1 MKIRKICQKMIS
13 FILMLAMTAACL
25 FHLPEETFAA
35 ETEKSFSRMGT
46 STVLLQE
53 SGTQYI
59 KFKSNVTGYITLKI
73 AGVSNITGTVAEAR
87 VTFCDGSKNA
97 LGQKNEYLTTNEQ
110 LAERYRLALLKY
122 NIDFKKSSCYTRT
135 YGVRKNTTYYF
146 AVKTKDPIKV
156 TAVVKSVSKGN
167 NTTLKTAKS
176 ISKNK
181 KQEGVIIAGDKKADW
196 YKLKLKK
203 AGKIQLDY
211 TAKTNGSIVLPD
223 NKCGIKISFYK
234 SDGTLF
240 YVNGSNTSEDYL
252 SSVVSQSWC
261 RFYKVNST
269 GSKIDL
275 PAGTYYVKVE
285 RLTKK
290 SSGQY
295 TLKWSTY

>member
-1 MKIRKICQKMIS
+1 MRSGKIYQKILTYLLLLS
-13 FILMLAMTAACL
+13 LTAAFMFDKPL
-25 FHLPEETFAA
+25 VTFAS

-46 STVLLQE
+46 STVLVTE

-59 KFKSNVTGYITLKI
+59 KFKSGVTGYLTLKI
-73 AGVSNITGTVAEAR
+73 ASLSNVSGTFADAR

-97 LGQKNEYLTTNEQ
+97 LGQKNEFLTTNSQ
-110 LAERYRLALLKY
+110 LAERYRVALLKY
-122 NIDFKKSSCYTRT
+122 SINFKKSNCYSRT

-156 TAVVKSVSKGN
+156 TAVVKSVSKGK

-181 KQEGVIIAGDKKADW
+181 KTENVIIAGDKKADW
-196 YKLKLKK
+196 YKINLKK
-203 AGKIQLDY
+203 AGKIQLEY

-223 NKCGIKISFYK
+223 NKSGIRISFCN

-240 YVNGSNTSEDYL
+240 YVNGNNKSEDYL

-261 RFYKVNST
+261 RFYRVNSS

-275 PAGTYYVKVE
+275 AAGTYYIKVE

>member
-1 MKIRKICQKMIS
+1 MRSDKIYQKAGMILLLLSLTVS
-13 FILMLAMTAACL
+13 FAFDM
-25 FHLPEETFAA
+25 PKQTFAA

-46 STVLLQE
+46 STVLVQE

-59 KFKSNVTGYITLKI
+59 KFKAGVTGYVTVKI
-73 AGVSNITGTVAEAR
+73 AGLSNETGAFAEAR
-87 VTFCDGSKNA
+87 ITFCDGNKNA
-97 LGQKNEYLTTNEQ
+97 LGQKNEFLTTNAQ
-110 LAERYRLALLKY
+110 VAERYRVALLKY
-122 NIDFKKSSCYTRT
+122 NINFKKSNCYART
-135 YGVRKNTTYYF
+135 YGVRKDTTYYF

-156 TAVVKSVSKGN
+156 TAVVKSVSKGK
-167 NTTLKTAKS
+167 NTTLKTAQS

-181 KQEGVIIAGDKKADW
+181 KTESVIIAGDKKADW
-196 YKLKLKK
+196 YQLKLKK

-223 NKCGIKISFYK
+223 NKSGIRISFYNA
-234 SDGTLF
+234 DGTLF
-240 YVNGSNTSEDYL
+240 YVNGNNKSEDYL

-261 RFYKVNST
+261 RFYRVNSS
-269 GSKIDL
+269 GSKINL
-275 PAGTYYVKVE
+275 AAGTYYIKVE